1 MIWLVPFAFLIV
13 GILVGKQFLEPVRGP
28 AGNYLA
34 VAVIAGL
41 DTVFGG
47 MRSVLESKFRAD
59 IFISGFFSNILIAF
73 FLAWL
78 GDQIGIN
85 LFVAAALVL
94 GARMFTN
101 LSLIRRILIT
111 QWQDARQKKR
121 LEADQQV

>member
-1 MIWLVPFAFLIV
+1 
-13 GILVGKQFLEPVRGP
+13 
-28 AGNYLA
+28 